1 MFLCDFL
8 PLLSWGHTFLLLISH
23 FLLPRVLFFT
33 LFLYYLISLWFLFF
47 DLYNFT
53 IYSPLLIFIS
63 EIFHF
68 VAYAVF
74 SMSSFTPSTAV
85 VSQNILTLIFLISS
99 HSNSDSLLHVLIAA
113 SSFILN
119 LADLVAILLVG
130 IFIIFFC
137 VLTNLS
143 IYCLIHFVLS
153 ILLLWFVFTCY
164 YFFLFLCF
172 ISWLQLLPSFCLCF
186 FLSFLFDWLLLPF
199 LVYLFHAISFLCLK
213 SGSCLPL
220 PKKFLLF
227 TSMIGLQNDEKFFF
241 YFILKALFI
250 LKVFKFLSELF
261 GHAEKW
267 QD

>member
-8 PLLSWGHTFLLLISH
+8 PLLSWGHSFLLLISH
-23 FLLPRVLFFT
+23 FLLPRLLFFT
-33 LFLYYLISLWFLFF
+33 LFLYYLISPWFLFF
-47 DLYNFT
+47 DLNNFT
-53 IYSPLLIFIS
+53 IYSRLLIFIS
-63 EIFHF
+63 EMFYF

-99 HSNSDSLLHVLIAA
+99 YSNSDSLLHVLIAA

-119 LADLVAILLVG
+119 LADLVIILLVG

-137 VLTNLS
+137 VLTNLLS

-172 ISWLQLLPSFCLCF
+172 ISWLQLLPSFFPFWLAASSF
-186 FLSFLFDWLLLPF
+186 FGLYVSCYFLFMFKVRLLP
-199 LVYLFHAISFLCLK
+199 
-213 SGSCLPL
+213 PP
-220 PKKFLLF
+220 PKK
-227 TSMIGLQNDEKFFF
+227 I
-241 YFILKALFI
+241 YFIYFNDRP
-250 LKVFKFLSELF
+250 S
-261 GHAEKW
+261 KW
-267 QD
+267 WNFSFVSS

>member
-8 PLLSWGHTFLLLISH
+8 PLLSWGHSFLLLISH
-23 FLLPRVLFFT
+23 FLLPRLLFFT
-33 LFLYYLISLWFLFF
+33 LFLYYLISPWFLFF
-47 DLYNFT
+47 DLNNFT
-53 IYSPLLIFIS
+53 IYSRLLIFIS
-63 EIFHF
+63 EMFYF

-99 HSNSDSLLHVLIAA
+99 YSNSDSLLHVLIAA

-119 LADLVAILLVG
+119 LADLVIILLVG

-137 VLTNLS
+137 VLTNLLS
-143 IYCLIHFVLS
+143 IYCLIHSVLS
-153 ILLLWFVFTCY
+153 ILLLRFVFICY

-172 ISWLQLLPSFCLCF
+172 ISWLRLLPSFCLCF

-199 LVYLFHAISFLCLK
+199 LVYMFHAISFLCLK

-220 PKKFLLF
+220 PKKFILF
-227 TSMIGLQNDEKFFF
+227 TSMIGLQNDEIFFLF
-241 YFILKALFI
+241 HLKSSFHSQGI
-250 LKVFKFLSELF
+250 
-261 GHAEKW
+261 
-267 QD
+267 